1 MLGARSVMNDAS
13 FRTKRIKNIATRS
26 GPAPVINSESW
37 LLTKQQGCCNSIP
50 VCVQEECFIPG
61 YDIPWPLVDGYYEIT
76 GILDDT
82 TTIIFN
88 VAQMTTNCNGTVGC
102 ATSIIFGVDNI
113 YPTGV
118 TEFNDSAAACSEPI
132 SLQMPV
138 TSYIDPISTVDISFI
153 VGFSGNICP
162 VGRGFEV
169 IIRLKLIYTIVLSD
183 EELFAI
189 AAARNSANNAA
200 ERAVAVS
207 NTATTSV
214 AGVEMA
220 ALTAISN
227 EHPNAT
233 AIQEAFTAAYSAHI
247 ASLTASNSAVAAA
260 AVAATA
266 TTVGAAT
273 TAANNAIQQA
283 DIAESQS
290 AIAADKVAIVR
301 SLLF

>member
-102 ATSIIFGVDNI
+102 APSIIFGVDNI

-169 IIRLKLIYTIVLSD
+169 IIKLKLTYTAVLSN
-183 EELFAI
+183 EELI
-189 AAARNSANNAA
+189 AAARSSADNAA
-200 ERAVAVS
+200 NRAVNAAAAAATSAAGAQVVAI
-207 NTATTSV
+207 TAATN
-214 AGVEMA
+214 GNLN
-220 ALTAISN
+220 LTQ
-227 EHPNAT
+227 
-233 AIQEAFTAAYSAHI
+233 IQSAFTAASKAYN
-247 ASLTASNSAVAAA
+247 ASFAASNIAIAAA

-266 TTVGAAT
+266 TTVGSVT
-273 TAANNAIQQA
+273 TAANDAIQQA
-283 DIAESQS
+283 AIAESQS
-290 AIAADKVAIVR
+290 AIAAEQAAIAR
-301 SLLF
+301 SLL